1 MTMNKIEKFHSD
13 ILREDAYHIRHE
25 SGLFISY
32 VPKKKASAQA
42 VLYVNFGGR
51 YQSYVTDEGEF
62 TLPMGCAHF
71 LEHKMFENSDGSNAD
86 AIMNFYGGY
95 CNAFTSSTKTA
106 YYFSTTDNFYECLH
120 ELVRFVTDPY
130 FTDASV
136 HKEVG
141 IIAEEIR
148 GCHDDPYDRCHMN
161 LLSAMYKSN
170 TVKNDICG
178 TEESINQIS
187 PDILY
192 KCCRDFYT
200 PENMSL
206 CISGDL
212 DVDKIIET
220 VDKILPTP
228 VKFTARE
235 VIVPEPDGVAKKYVS
250 TKMPLAKPICCIGLK
265 INDIPADKRERLKQS
280 AALDIFCRMVFSQSE
295 DFYTELLDKKLISPG
310 FDSGASTTKT
320 YSYITFSGESDDPK
334 ALMKEIKKKLRQ
346 VKGSSLNKE
355 AFEREL
361 RCDYSSF
368 VSDFDSTEDIS
379 FMLMSYASHK
389 DSMNLFEYLDIIQ
402 SIDLEYIE
410 SLIGRVLKEE
420 NMSLSAIY
428 PTK

>member
-1 MTMNKIEKFHSD
+1 MKKTLKIAIIIICLLFT
-13 ILREDAYHIRHE
+13 ILSI
-25 SGLFISY
+25 
-32 VPKKKASAQA
+32 
-42 VLYVNFGGR
+42 N
-51 YQSYVTDEGEF
+51 
-62 TLPMGCAHF
+62 
-71 LEHKMFENSDGSNAD
+71 SNALSWDSIKQSAD
-86 AIMNFYGGY
+86 AFEQAGSKQM
-95 CNAFTSSTKTA
+95 
-106 YYFSTTDNFYECLH
+106 
-120 ELVRFVTDPY
+120 
-130 FTDASV
+130 
-136 HKEVG
+136 
-141 IIAEEIR
+141 
-148 GCHDDPYDRCHMN
+148 
-161 LLSAMYKSN
+161 
-170 TVKNDICG
+170 
-178 TEESINQIS
+178 IS
-187 PDILY
+187 D
-192 KCCRDFYT
+192 
-200 PENMSL
+200 
-206 CISGDL
+206 
-212 DVDKIIET
+212 DKIIET

-428 PTK
+428 PTQ